1 MIISTTMFFLCRR
14 LIFQLWQ
21 YKSFF
26 SCWKF
31 FSFFFCPLAS
41 IFNFLCIYIWSWGT
55 PKPSLTHNKD
65 LNHVPSILTFYRMH
79 LLSFKEK
86 KNHKFI
92 LQMNSA
98 LWIQWLQT
106 QSQSKIVS
114 ACSWHQIRKTSYYT
128 RTWGKNY
135 LLT

>member
-1 MIISTTMFFLCRR
+1 MIISTTMFFCVEGWSSN
-14 LIFQLWQ
+14 FDNT
-21 YKSFF
+21 KVF
-26 SCWKF
+26 SLVGN
-31 FSFFFCPLAS
+31 FSLFFFCPLAS

-114 ACSWHQIRKTSYYT
+114 ACSWHQSRKTSYYT